1 MLTDKRMKL
10 RSQIMRKRLL
20 ILLMLQMVIMLLMM
34 MMTTM
39 MLMVM
44 TMMVMRCATSE
55 NICYNLQMKWLPV
68 RPRIPLRKFVF
79 SPLPPPQWLRT
90 GVHEDI
96 FAFDHFLHFSCFPL
110 VQLG

>member
-39 MLMVM
+39 MMMVM

-55 NICYNLQMKWLPV
+55 NICYNLQMKWLAARSRGSHFASLSFP
-68 RPRIPLRKFVF
+68 PCAFFVSF
-79 SPLPPPQWLRT
+79 
-90 GVHEDI
+90 
-96 FAFDHFLHFSCFPL
+96 F
-110 VQLG
+110 